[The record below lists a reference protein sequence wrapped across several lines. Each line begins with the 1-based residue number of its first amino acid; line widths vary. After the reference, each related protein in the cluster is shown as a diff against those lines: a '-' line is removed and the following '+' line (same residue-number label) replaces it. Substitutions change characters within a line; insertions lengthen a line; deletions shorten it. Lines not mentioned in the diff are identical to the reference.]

1 MDDDF
6 MTKFFENDLESTS
19 LLLQIILDMPK
30 LKVLESVS
38 QYNIKNLHGRSIRL
52 DVKATDE
59 HGKIYDIEIQRAD
72 KGAGAERAR
81 YNSALLDAKLLL
93 KGEKVD
99 KLPETYVIF
108 ITEND
113 MLGAGKAV
121 YHIDRIIAE
130 TKTPFGDG
138 SHIIYVNGAYKGT
151 NLIGDLMHDFNCKNP
166 ADMKI
171 KHFASK
177 AKFLKEDNKGV
188 SQMCQIVE
196 ELLLEEKEEIV
207 TNLIKQNIL
216 SVEQIAEVVNITTED
231 VQKIAQ
237 KYVCA

>member
-1 MDDDF
+1 M
-6 MTKFFENDLESTS
+6 
-19 LLLQIILDMPK
+19 LL
-30 LKVLESVS
+30 
-38 QYNIKNLHGRSIRL
+38 
-52 DVKATDE
+52 A
-59 HGKIYDIEIQRAD
+59 
-72 KGAGAERAR
+72 
-81 YNSALLDAKLLL
+81 
-93 KGEKVD
+93 GEKVD

-113 MLGAGKAV
+113 VLGAGKAV

-216 SVEQIAEVVNITTED
+216 SIEQIAEVVNITTED